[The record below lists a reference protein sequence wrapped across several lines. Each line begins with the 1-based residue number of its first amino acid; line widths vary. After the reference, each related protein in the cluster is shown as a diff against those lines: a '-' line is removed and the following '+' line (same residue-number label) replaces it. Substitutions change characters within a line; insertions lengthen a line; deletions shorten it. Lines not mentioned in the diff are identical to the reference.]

1 MINKKL
7 IVIKSFLTI
16 IFFSCA
22 KRLDIITKTTKKKIQ
37 KESRRKYQN
46 LSEEEKEIKQK
57 YRRKRYK
64 SLSENKNKC

>member
-1 MINKKL
+1 MQKGY
-7 IVIKSFLTI
+7 I
-16 IFFSCA
+16 ISQ
-22 KRLDIITKTTKKKIQ
+22 KQKKKIQ

-57 YRRKRYK
+57 YRRKRHK

>member
-16 IFFSCA
+16 FFSCA
-22 KRLDIITKTTKKKIQ
+22 KRLYNITKKKKKIQ

>member
-16 IFFSCA
+16 FFSCA
-22 KRLDIITKTTKKKIQ
+22 KRLYNITKKKKKKNIQ

-46 LSEEEKEIKQK
+46 ISEEEKEIKQK